1 MEFIRNLPR
10 RLSKSGRMESWALF
24 KCPDCLQE
32 VERHLSSGKVN
43 KSCGCQSFS
52 KEWRQKVSL
61 ANKGKKR
68 TEEQNKRNSESHI
81 GLQVG
86 KKNPKFGKKH
96 TEETRI
102 KQSKANKGKKKSE
115 EHKQKLSIVKQ
126 KQNNPNWQD
135 GKSFEIYPMEF
146 NKKLKQ
152 FILERDNYT
161 CQCPDCEH
169 KTTTLDAHHIDYDKK
184 NSSLENVITLCRSCH
199 AKTFG
204 KNNRIYF
211 IEFYQNIMINRIIE
225 CLL

>member
-10 RLSKSGRMESWALF
+10 RLSKSVRMESWALF

-102 KQSKANKGKKKSE
+102 KQSKANKGITILPIGVILLYDADISFFVVPLVRVFR
-115 EHKQKLSIVKQ
+115 LSLLYVASQMKDSSFLLVILYEI
-126 KQNNPNWQD
+126 QN
-135 GKSFEIYPMEF
+135 FF
-146 NKKLKQ
+146 C
-152 FILERDNYT
+152 F
-161 CQCPDCEH
+161 
-169 KTTTLDAHHIDYDKK
+169 
-184 NSSLENVITLCRSCH
+184 
-199 AKTFG
+199 
-204 KNNRIYF
+204 
-211 IEFYQNIMINRIIE
+211 
-225 CLL
+225 